1 MTENAIYTHDDME
14 AALARKDK
22 EIARL
27 EQLLAAP
34 QPAPSGEAVTVTD
47 AMVEIAARAMHPDAF
62 ADYERRLNIKGYG
75 SEEDCRRFADHY
87 DDRPFAQA
95 RRALEAALSTLP
107 AAPQGWVQD
116 NAQTFDGADWYWRTM
131 DPDDSGDS
139 PEEALN
145 SGMVGCFVVCE
156 VASSFTGPTRYGF
169 TAPVLDPDSDDE
181 EFVHFAT
188 EKEALDAA
196 KARAAAPSKGEAQS

>member
-1 MTENAIYTHDDME
+1 MTDNAIYTHDDME

-47 AMVEIAARAMHPDAF
+47 AMVEIAARAMHPAAF
-62 ADYERRLNIKGYG
+62 ADYERRLNIKNYG

-107 AAPQGWVQD
+107 
-116 NAQTFDGADWYWRTM
+116 
-131 DPDDSGDS
+131 
-139 PEEALN
+139 
-145 SGMVGCFVVCE
+145 
-156 VASSFTGPTRYGF
+156 VARGG
-169 TAPVLDPDSDDE
+169 
-181 EFVHFAT
+181 
-188 EKEALDAA
+188 EK
-196 KARAAAPSKGEAQS
+196 